1 MSEPTRLEFMYRP
14 PGSKEYQNITHVL
27 DDILIKLQALEMRLK
42 ELEER
47 TSWQ

>member
-27 DDILIKLQALEMRLK
+27 DDILIKLQALEMRIE
-42 ELEER
+42 ELEEN
-47 TSWQ
+47 